1 MRSSFDRTMD
11 FDDREIEPV
20 ADTHQHFAQ
29 ELVDARSLAAY
40 EVGNP
45 VVFVVMKVGDASL
58 DRRPVRKS
66 HRPERIAWLYRN
78 VRKGRTQPGRD

>member
-1 MRSSFDRTMD
+1 MDLDDRTT
-11 FDDREIEPV
+11 ESVAVVHQHLPQEPV
-20 ADTHQHFAQ
+20 
-29 ELVDARSLAAY
+29 DASPLAAY

-45 VVFVVMKVGDASL
+45 VVFVVMKVGDAAL